1 MTKRF
6 TQLGGN
12 SGPYF
17 LRMVGKDTFLL
28 TPDVVRALA
37 HWGAYEGKA
46 KGKREHAKIQ
56 GLFNEWAAAAGRALG
71 QLSMILAMSVE

>member
-17 LRMVGKDTFLL
+17 LRMVGKDSFLL
-28 TPDVVRALA
+28 TPDVVRALV
-37 HWGAYEGKA
+37 HWSAYEGKA
-46 KGKREHAKIQ
+46 KGKGELAKIQ
-56 GLFNEWAAAAGRALG
+56 FLFNGWAAATGRPLG
-71 QLSMILAMSVE
+71 QISMILAVSVD